1 MVGRLSHLREK
12 GACIMTGTPL
22 LIIVNGLP
30 GTGKTTLA
38 RRLAADVK
46 LPVFSRDGL
55 YETLYDALEGSTAGP
70 SPSLGAAAYA
80 LLYEVVG
87 AVLAA
92 GNPMIV
98 EGFFGRRD
106 MRRAE
111 LLRLQERHDFEPL
124 EILCRADGQMLMQR
138 FLARMASGERH
149 RGHLDREWL
158 EHNEARLLGG
168 QLAPLAIGHHV
179 IEIDTTT
186 VQSFAYAD
194 VLQRVREA
202 LRTWPAR

>member
-1 MVGRLSHLREK
+1 MAGH
-12 GACIMTGTPL
+12 
-22 LIIVNGLP
+22 
-30 GTGKTTLA
+30 
-38 RRLAADVK
+38 
-46 LPVFSRDGL
+46 PV
-55 YETLYDALEGSTAGP
+55 
-70 SPSLGAAAYA
+70 
-80 LLYEVVG
+80 
-87 AVLAA
+87 
-92 GNPMIV
+92 IV

-106 MRRAE
+106 RRRAE

-124 EILCRADGQMLMQR
+124 EILCKADGQVLMQR

-186 VQSFAYAD
+186 AQSFAYID
-194 VLQRVREA
+194 VLQHVQEA
-202 LRTWPAR
+202 LRARPVR

>member
-1 MVGRLSHLREK
+1 
-12 GACIMTGTPL
+12 MTGKPL

-38 RRLAADVK
+38 GRLAADLG
-46 LPVFSRDGL
+46 LPAFSRDGL
-55 YETLYDALEGSTAGP
+55 YETLYDELECGAGGPPP
-70 SPSLGAAAYA
+70 SSLGAAAYA
-80 LLYEVVG
+80 LLYEVAG

-92 GNPMIV
+92 GRSVMI
-98 EGFFGRRD
+98 EGFFGRREV
-106 MRRAE
+106 RRVE
-111 LLRLQERHDFEPL
+111 LLRLRERHDFEPL
-124 EILCRADGQMLMQR
+124 EILCKANGQVLMQR

-168 QLAPLAIGHHV
+168 QLAPLAIGPQV

-186 VQSFAYAD
+186 PHSFAYTD
-194 VLQRVREA
+194 VLQHVQEA
-202 LRTWPAR
+202 LRTRPVR

>member
-1 MVGRLSHLREK
+1 M
-12 GACIMTGTPL
+12 MTGKPL

-38 RRLAADVK
+38 RRLAADLG
-46 LPVFSRDGL
+46 LPTFSRDGL
-55 YETLYDALEGSTAGP
+55 YETLYDALEGTTAGP
-70 SPSLGAAAYA
+70 PSSLGAAAYA
-80 LLYEVVG
+80 LLYEVAG

-92 GNPMIV
+92 GHPVIV

-124 EILCRADGQMLMQR
+124 EILCRADGQVLMQR

-168 QLAPLAIGHHV
+168 QLAPLALGHHV

-186 VQSFAYAD
+186 AQSFAYID
-194 VLQRVREA
+194 VLHQVQEA
-202 LRTWPAR
+202 LRARPVR

>member
-1 MVGRLSHLREK
+1 
-12 GACIMTGTPL
+12 MTGKPL

-38 RRLAADVK
+38 GRLAADLG
-46 LPVFSRDGL
+46 LPTFSRDGL
-55 YETLYDALEGSTAGP
+55 YETLYDALDGSAAGTP
-70 SPSLGAAAYA
+70 PTSLGAAAYA
-80 LLYEVVG
+80 LLYEVAG

-92 GNPMIV
+92 GQPVIV

-106 MRRAE
+106 ERRAE

-124 EILCRADGQMLMQR
+124 EILCRADGQALMQR

-168 QLAPLAIGHHV
+168 QLAPLAIGRQV

-186 VQSFAYAD
+186 AQSFVYAD
-194 VLQRVREA
+194 VLRHVQAALQTTPVR
-202 LRTWPAR
+202 

>member
-1 MVGRLSHLREK
+1 
-12 GACIMTGTPL
+12 MTNKPL

-38 RRLAADVK
+38 RRLAADLG
-46 LPVFSRDGL
+46 LPAFSRDGL
-55 YETLYDALEGSTAGP
+55 YETLYDALESSAAAPPLG
-70 SPSLGAAAYA
+70 LGAAAYA
-80 LLYEVVG
+80 LLYDVAG

-92 GNPMIV
+92 GHSVIV
-98 EGFFGRRD
+98 EGFFGRPD
-106 MRRAE
+106 VRRAE

-124 EILCRADGQMLMQR
+124 EILCTADGQALMQR
-138 FLARMASGERH
+138 FLVRMASGERH

-168 QLAPLAIGHHV
+168 QLAPLAIGRHV

-186 VQSFAYAD
+186 PHSFAYVE
-194 VLQRVREA
+194 VLRQVQA
-202 LRTWPAR
+202 TLRITLT

>member
-1 MVGRLSHLREK
+1 
-12 GACIMTGTPL
+12 MTGKPL

-38 RRLAADVK
+38 RRLAAD
-46 LPVFSRDGL
+46 LGFPIFSRDGL
-55 YETLYDALEGSTAGP
+55 YESLYDALDGSTAATPP
-70 SPSLGAAAYA
+70 SSLGAAAYA
-80 LLYEVVG
+80 LLYEVAG

-92 GNPMIV
+92 GHPVIV

-106 MRRAE
+106 VRRGE

-124 EILCRADGQMLMQR
+124 EILCTADGQVLMQR

-158 EHNEARLLGG
+158 QHNEARLLGG
-168 QLAPLAIGHHV
+168 QLAPLAIGRQV

-186 VQSFAYAD
+186 AHSFAYAD
-194 VLQRVREA
+194 VLRHVQAALQTTPVR
-202 LRTWPAR
+202 

>member
-1 MVGRLSHLREK
+1 
-12 GACIMTGTPL
+12 MTGKPL

-38 RRLAADVK
+38 RRLAADLG
-46 LPVFSRDGL
+46 LPTFSRDGL
-55 YETLYDALEGSTAGP
+55 YETLYDALDSSMAVQP
-70 SPSLGAAAYA
+70 SSLGAAAYA
-80 LLYEVVG
+80 LLYEVAG

-92 GNPMIV
+92 GRPVIV

-106 MRRAE
+106 VRRAE

-124 EILCRADGQMLMQR
+124 EIMCKADGQALMQR

-168 QLAPLAIGHHV
+168 QLTPLAVGRQI

-186 VQSFAYAD
+186 PHSFAYAD
-194 VLQRVREA
+194 VLQHVQAA
-202 LRTWPAR
+202 LRTTPIR